1 MESINIIEFLPVV
14 LGQVQACPAPNPIQM
29 ALIVLLNGKSDRLFV
44 NQGMEKRSHLYFLLK
59 KRCDRITCL
68 VSLLLYY

>member
-44 NQGMEKRSHLYFLLK
+44 NQEMEKRSPFNLL
-59 KRCDRITCL
+59 INENAIALL
-68 VSLLLYY
+68 V